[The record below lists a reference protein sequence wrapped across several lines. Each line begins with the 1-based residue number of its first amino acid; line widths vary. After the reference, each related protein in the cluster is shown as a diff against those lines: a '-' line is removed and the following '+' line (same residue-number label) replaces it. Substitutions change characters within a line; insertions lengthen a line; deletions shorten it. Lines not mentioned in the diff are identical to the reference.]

1 MVAGNEYIFENIDQA
16 IEYVLACEK
25 NDLSKDV
32 QRLQPH
38 TVISTPETL
47 LAPASE
53 KYIREV
59 RPMSVD
65 SLEYPFSAWFNNATD
80 DKFVMTRLCSG
91 RYSLK
96 PNLRNRR
103 YLFRG
108 QSEFHNPCKPTLGR
122 IPKQHRYTDEL
133 IRGQEMY
140 LLMMSHPLV
149 QLLDLGVELDGQLC
163 QFEMNLFGLTQHY
176 NNKTSFLDLTSDPQV
191 AAFFAITEYDQD
203 SDTYNPII
211 DKAHEPG
218 VLYYYSLSINND
230 FRNKLSAIGLQVF
243 PRSGRQKGFLY
254 NMCLQENFNDVAQAH
269 AFRFYHDGDIARRI
283 CEHFNNGE
291 TLFPDD
297 ILVQHWRSCC
307 KDSKVISRRTVLM
320 NKKFNSDMTLAQV
333 EEEVGSLGF
342 EIKDYRPTF
351 TEEELDI
358 YYDTIAQNGCWTDF
372 CNQIYI
378 PGDGQG
384 RMMRDLL
391 NLPNNPK
398 YRWAFEKDSKHVTD
412 YDKGFVMSKL
422 KECLA

>member
-1 MVAGNEYIFENIDQA
+1 M
-16 IEYVLACEK
+16 EYVLACEK

-32 QRLQPH
+32 QRLQPY
-38 TVISTPETL
+38 TVISIPETL

-65 SLEYPFSAWFNNATD
+65 SLEYPFSAWFNNAAD

-108 QSEFHNPCKPTLGR
+108 QSEFHNPCKPTLSR
-122 IPKQHRYTDEL
+122 NPKQHRYTAEL

-149 QLLDLGVELDGQLC
+149 QLLDLGVELDGQVC

-176 NNKTSFLDLTSDPQV
+176 NNKTSLLDLTSDPQV
-191 AAFFAITEYDQD
+191 AAFFATTEYDPD
-203 SDTYNPII
+203 SDKYNPII

-218 VLYYYSLSINND
+218 VLYCYSLDINSD
-230 FRNKLSAIGLQVF
+230 FRGKISTIGLQVF

-254 NMCLQENFNDVAQAH
+254 NVCPQENFNDAAQVH
-269 AFRFYHDGDIARRI
+269 AFRFHHDGNIARRI

-291 TLFPDD
+291 ALFPDD
-297 ILVQHWRSCC
+297 ILAQHWRRYC
-307 KDSKVISRRTVLM
+307 KGSKVISRRTVLM
-320 NKKFNSDMTLAQV
+320 NKIFNSDMTLAQV
-333 EEEVGSLGF
+333 EKEVSSLGF
-342 EIKDYRPTF
+342 EIQDYRPAF
-351 TEEELDI
+351 TEDELDI
-358 YYDTIAQNGCWTDF
+358 YYDAVANNGFWIDF
-372 CNQIYI
+372 CNQIHI

-384 RMMRDLL
+384 RMMNDLL
-391 NLPNNPK
+391 NLPNNPL
-398 YRWAFEKDSKHVTD
+398 YRWAFEKGPKHVTD